1 MKFSKS
7 EQRYTSKDNVDI
19 KFEPGPNFDYNA
31 YIESLGGRTVVDGK
45 FVDKEGIDINNLD
58 KEDNIYK
65 KLKGYIIICRRT
77 RSSSQEKAA
86 NHGLSKEFIQK
97 NWEDF
102 KKLISENSVEF
113 IKNLSNRWIIS
124 ILICFLDNTDP
135 KESKHKG
142 AILPIF
148 VIINWHQIECE
159 LLNTVP
165 EFRTRQ
171 KDDNFQW
178 PEDTPWRDEDNNPI
192 QTTRTEEFIEPFK
205 KIRMGLTDTT
215 KEYVIEL
222 YRRLFEDE
230 DFILNRYNRFNAY
243 DIKSNL
249 ISYLEDGIEHFCD

>member
-19 KFEPGPNFDYNA
+19 KFEPGPNFDYNT

-65 KLKGYIIICRRT
+65 KLKGHIIICRRT
-77 RSSSQEKAA
+77 RSSAQEKAA